1 MHCSIAWYCRIQF
14 QSQVAFRRSM
24 VEACSVDSIAEALWR
39 QLAITTVKCK
49 HLHIGESDVLDVLY
63 MEMRLYEVWYFFV
76 FMECLYHAV
85 QVCISSTG
93 SPELLHSRPCWH
105 FGLGSCVGWGRPM
118 YPKLSPLRELTVR
131 FVWELTVRFVWI
143 ICWQAKFNDIRYINV
158 YKLICLVPLL

>member
-24 VEACSVDSIAEALWR
+24 VEACSVDSIAKALWR
-39 QLAITTVKCK
+39 LAVTTVNCK
-49 HLHIGESDVLDVLY
+49 HLHIGESKVLAATRYLMYLMYLY
-63 MEMRLYEVWYFFV
+63 GNETVWRCMKYDTLWI
-76 FMECLYHAV
+76 FMECLNHAV

-118 YPKLSPLRELTVR
+118 YPKLSPLRELKN
-131 FVWELTVRFVWI
+131 FLDHMLAGKI
-143 ICWQAKFNDIRYINV
+143 K
-158 YKLICLVPLL
+158 